1 VLNWL
6 RGTRLLAG
14 LRLDIFGELAE
25 KSSRIISLVM
35 HFEVFDTVEQS
46 ERRGAWFPN
55 VVELGYG
62 ATRRVIKTLLC
73 YCAS

>member
-1 VLNWL
+1 
-6 RGTRLLAG
+6 
-14 LRLDIFGELAE
+14 
-25 KSSRIISLVM
+25 M

-46 ERRGAWFPN
+46 ESRGAWFPN